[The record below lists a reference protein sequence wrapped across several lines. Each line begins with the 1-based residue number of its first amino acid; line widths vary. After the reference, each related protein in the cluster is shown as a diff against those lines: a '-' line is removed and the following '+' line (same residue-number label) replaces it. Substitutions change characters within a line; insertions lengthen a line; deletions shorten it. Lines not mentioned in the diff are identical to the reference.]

1 MLSFIAEKTNLTLNM
16 ANRLIN
22 GLSSEKIRW
31 SQAVTLLRRKE
42 QTLPGDVLLT
52 SAFVSYLAIFPK
64 NYRQN
69 LWHKEWLPFIVKN
82 ASESIMM
89 SDQFD
94 PVSLL
99 ADAAQIAEWNNQGL
113 PADRMSVEN
122 AAVMTVCERWP
133 LLIDPQLQGM
143 KWVRGHYGDK
153 LNIISHGA
161 KGFNDFVENC
171 ISQGKV
177 LLVENVC
184 EELDSFLESLLS
196 RQFIRK
202 GKSIKLADREVDYD
216 PGFRLIVHTKLA
228 NPHFRPELQA
238 QATILNF
245 TVTRDGLEE
254 QLLAEVVRAERPD
267 LEKARAELVKQE
279 NDFKIALKGLEDDL
293 LWRLSNAQG
302 SFLSD
307 TCLIESLEQTK
318 STANDIMQRA
328 QEATK
333 TAIAVNEVRELYRP
347 AAARASLL
355 FFTIGDL
362 RQLNPIYQFSLKAF
376 IGVFQ
381 R

>member
-1 MLSFIAEKTNLTLNM
+1 M

-254 QLLAEVVRAERPD
+254 QLLAEVVRAEMPD